1 MNSVFLSSGVRR
13 VRPFSR
19 EKGFEFVQ
27 KDATLAGMSQR
38 NPLELHGEAKIP
50 SGGILVIPNRL
61 AFQDLLHVEKLLA
74 GRKLVYLID
83 RRLDYDPLL
92 QAHLEKEDT
101 HGLEF
106 TADENSLAIF
116 KKEIHE
122 ALAEGS
128 VVIFIPGQ
136 AHTRPGQV
144 LSIPSEILKFL
155 TSAGA
160 PILPLFVDHP
170 EDTALSTERREEI
183 ERIVLSFGDP
193 LQREAANL
201 ANYTENLLIAAETA
215 YAARP
220 ILKSHLAWEILK
232 GLKKNSRSAEI
243 IDGNDGGRL
252 RFDKLLAAAIVLSKV
267 IRQETQQKRVGI
279 ILPPGKGG
287 LLANLATLLAG
298 KVPVNL
304 NFTAGEKAIQSC
316 IAQAGLDKFITADPF
331 VRKMSSFTWPPNKQL
346 VLLDR
351 VLPPLKTRIGL
362 WLVLSKILSPSLLAS
377 ILKVP
382 KKGGSEEAVL
392 LFTSGSSGEP
402 KGVVLSHRNLLANVN
417 QFGSRIDLHSSDKI
431 LGCLPLFHS
440 FGCTVTM
447 WYPMIEGVTVVTYPS
462 PLEVAKLAELIEEH
476 SINLLLATP
485 TFLRGYLRKA
495 TKEQFASLKLV
506 ITGAEKLP
514 KKVAES
520 FEERFGKPVLEGYG
534 LTETSPVTNVNLPD
548 AVKPAGSRG
557 PVLPNHRFGSVGLFI
572 PGVAV
577 RITDPDTNEPLPL
590 HQSGMI
596 WLRGSNIFEGYLGQP
611 EKTASVMKNGWFKTG
626 DLGRVDEDGFLYIEG
641 RLSRFSKIGGEMV
654 PHETVEDLINKAIGH
669 GDDVRHIAIVGVPD
683 EAKGEALVLLSS
695 NPDIDLQALRSKL
708 TEEGIPALWIPK
720 KIVDVPEIPML
731 ASGKL
736 DIKGCETVARAA
748 E

>member
-1 MNSVFLSSGVRR
+1 VPFLGIPNR
-13 VRPFSR
+13 SR
-19 EKGFEFVQ
+19 EKSFEFRG
-27 KDATLAGMSQR
+27 KDATLAAMSQR
-38 NPLELHGEAKIP
+38 NPLELHGEANIP

-61 AFQDLLHVEKLLA
+61 AFEDLLHVEKLLA
-74 GRKLVYLID
+74 DRKLVYLID

-92 QAHLEKEDT
+92 RAHLEKEDT
-101 HGLEF
+101 HGFEF
-106 TADENSLAIF
+106 TADENCLAIF

-122 ALAEGS
+122 ALAEGA
-128 VVIFIPGQ
+128 VVLFIPGEAQ
-136 AHTRPGQV
+136 TRPGQV
-144 LSIPSEILKFL
+144 LSIPSAILKFL

-170 EDTALSTERREEI
+170 EDSALGTERRAEI
-183 ERIVLSFGDP
+183 DRVILSFGEP

-201 ANYTENLLIAAETA
+201 ANFTENLLIAAETA
-215 YAARP
+215 FAARP
-220 ILKSHLAWEILK
+220 VLKSHLAWEILK
-232 GLKKNSRSAEI
+232 GLKKSGRSAEI
-243 IDGNDGGRL
+243 IDGGDGGRL

-267 IRQETQQKRVGI
+267 IRKNTQQKRVGI

-287 LLANLATLLAG
+287 LLANVATLLAG

-304 NFTAGEKAIQSC
+304 NFTAGEKAIRSC

-331 VRKMSSFTWPPNKQL
+331 VRKMNAFPWPPEHDL
-346 VLLDR
+346 LLLDR
-351 VLPPLKTRIGL
+351 VLPPLKARIGL

-382 KKGGSEEAVL
+382 KKGGNQEAVL
-392 LFTSGSSGEP
+392 LFTSGSSGDP
-402 KGVVLSHRNLLANVN
+402 KGVILSHRNLLANVN
-417 QFGSRIDLHSSDKI
+417 QFGARIDLRVSDRI

-514 KKVAES
+514 KKVAEA

-548 AVKPAGSRG
+548 AISPAGSNG

-572 PGVAV
+572 PGIAV
-577 RITDPDTNEPLPL
+577 RITDPDTNEPRPL

-596 WLRGSNIFEGYLGQP
+596 WLRGSNIFEGYLDQP
-611 EKTASVMKNGWFKTG
+611 EKTAAVMKNGWFKTG
-626 DLGRVDEDGFLYIEG
+626 DLGRVDEDGFLHIEG

-654 PHETVEDLINKAIGH
+654 PHETVEDLISKAAGH
-669 GDDVRHIAIVGVPD
+669 GDDARHIAIVGVPD

-695 NPDIDLQALRSKL
+695 NPDLNLQALRAKL

-720 KIVDVPEIPML
+720 KIVDVPEIPIL

-736 DIKGCETVARAA
+736 DIKGCETIARAA